1 MGLLPVVAEGSTAYL
16 EYRPGEGAK
25 LIGGYAGPVVRKTEP
40 REHLEFTKPV
50 TSTIR
55 GIAKGEHVE
64 YGRGEAPLFSV
75 PARR

>member
-1 MGLLPVVAEGSTAYL
+1 MGLLPVVAEGLTCL

-40 REHLEFTKPV
+40 RERLGFTKPV

-55 GIAKGEHVE
+55 GTAKGEHAEEPGAV
-64 YGRGEAPLFSV
+64 
-75 PARR
+75 